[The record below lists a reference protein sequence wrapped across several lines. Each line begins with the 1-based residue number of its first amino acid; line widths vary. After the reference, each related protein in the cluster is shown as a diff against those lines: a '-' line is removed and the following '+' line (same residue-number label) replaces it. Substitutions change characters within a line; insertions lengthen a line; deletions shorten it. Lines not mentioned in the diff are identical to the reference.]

1 MTLSFH
7 VQTIPCPEE
16 YYMGVQA
23 SADAY
28 FVEVPDELFP
38 KELMNVLKYKKGLD
52 GRTKS
57 CIGIAAHIE
66 EETQDDTRKST

>member
-38 KELMNVLKYKKGLD
+38 NELMNVLKYKKGLD
-52 GRTKS
+52 GNRKT

-66 EETQDDTRKST
+66 EKIQDEANS